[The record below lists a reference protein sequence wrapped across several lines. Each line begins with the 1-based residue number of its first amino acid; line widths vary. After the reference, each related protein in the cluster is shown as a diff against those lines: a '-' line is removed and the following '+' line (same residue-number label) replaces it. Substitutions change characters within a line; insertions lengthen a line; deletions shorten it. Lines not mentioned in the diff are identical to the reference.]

1 MIRLT
6 LLALILCP
14 LAVEAAPRLNAIIVP
29 GRSAAFLL
37 IGALFFF
44 GFRWRAR

>member
-1 MIRLT
+1 MIRLFI
-6 LLALILCP
+6 LAAILCP
-14 LAVEAAPRLNAIIVP
+14 IAVQAAPRLNALIVP